1 MTRSGRNSLS
11 GQRGMAT
18 KWWTVEGAAEGS
30 GLLGADAAE
39 FGQVGAK
46 HSCGDGAD
54 TRDGPQDR
62 GAASQ
67 GFVGF
72 EGLGNGLVEHTDL
85 AVGSLVEAAE
95 RGRRGSGTEF
105 GDALATVCPIL
116 DTGGSGRQQ
125 VLQLLEI
132 AFQWKRPAPARQA
145 PEESQHGGIDAIGL
159 GEPTH
164 AARKLPGLERVG
176 QDDLQAGLVEAALQ
190 GPMVASSW
198 LEHYAPHAQPAQP
211 VARRA
216 PAAGSVGKAAGG
228 SARLDLHVELGLADI
243 HASDEVRRSEFH
255 VIHDSSSSGLQYS
268 EYESSPGLGFSS
280 IRASR
285 PTFRPGLGGMVAAG
299 RPSSFSIPRIQPET
313 VRPAARPGGL
323 QAPGSGLVPR

>member
-1 MTRSGRNSLS
+1 MPEAVVAKQGVGEHDELADDGGYCDLVRLAAVGQPLVDGAHVGVATAGGDGGHVEHLARSGSPASDVASAVGCAAVAGERRRA
-11 GQRGMAT
+11 GQGR
-18 KWWTVEGAAEGS
+18 

-190 GPMVASSW
+190 GPMVAVQRQ
-198 LEHYAPHAQPAQP
+198 LFLP
-211 VARRA
+211 VATTRIAGCA
-216 PAAGSVGKAAGG
+216 P
-228 SARLDLHVELGLADI
+228 
-243 HASDEVRRSEFH
+243 
-255 VIHDSSSSGLQYS
+255 
-268 EYESSPGLGFSS
+268 
-280 IRASR
+280 
-285 PTFRPGLGGMVAAG
+285 
-299 RPSSFSIPRIQPET
+299 
-313 VRPAARPGGL
+313 
-323 QAPGSGLVPR
+323 